1 MPARQE
7 GRKSMAAFRYP
18 DYRFFFLGRVTSTFA
33 VNMQTVA
40 ISWVVYVNTGS
51 ALDLGLIG
59 LALFLPGLLFFLA
72 AGAAADRFNR
82 KRILIVAHLTQGVGS
97 TLLFYFALEGV
108 TDFSLYFAVAMLLGT
123 GRTFSNPTSNA
134 ILPNLVPRHHFANA
148 VAWSSSGFQVTKI
161 AGPAA
166 GGLLLILGAE
176 VDFAVIT
183 VFFVLAAICTAG
195 IKGKTQ
201 SARRDPVN
209 LETLFAGFRFI
220 WSRKIILAVISIDLF
235 AVFLGGA
242 TALLPIYA
250 KDILQVGEWGL
261 GILRSAPAWGAVVCA
276 VYLTQR
282 PITRRGGRKMFV
294 SVAIFGL
301 ATVGF
306 GISENFAWTLVALT
320 IMGGADMISVY
331 IRQNIIQLS
340 TPDEMRGRVNAV
352 NSVFVG
358 ASNELGEFESGV
370 TAEWWGTVPA
380 VLVGGLGTLAIAAL
394 WMRFF
399 PSLRRVDGLDAE
411 SLARG

>member
-1 MPARQE
+1 
-7 GRKSMAAFRYP
+7 MAAFRSS
-18 DYRFFFLGRVTSTFA
+18 DYRFFFMGRVTSTFA

-51 ALDLGLIG
+51 ALNLGLIG
-59 LALFLPGLLFFLA
+59 LALFLPGLLLFLA

-82 KRILIVAHLTQGVGS
+82 KRILIVAFWTQGTGS
-97 TLLFYFALEGV
+97 ALLLYFSLTGV
-108 TDFSLYFAVAMLLGT
+108 TDFSFYFAVAMLLGT
-123 GRTFSNPTSNA
+123 GRTFANPTSNA

-148 VAWSSSGFQVTKI
+148 VAWSSSGFQITKI
-161 AGPAA
+161 VAPAA
-166 GGLLLILGAE
+166 GGLLLIIGAD

-183 VFFVLAAICTAG
+183 CLFVLAAIVTGG

-201 SARRDPVN
+201 SERRDPVN

-220 WSRKIILAVISIDLF
+220 WSEKIILAVISIDLF

-242 TALLPIYA
+242 VALLPIYA

-261 GILRSAPAWGAVVCA
+261 GLLRSAPAWGAVVCGI
-276 VYLTQR
+276 YLTQR
-282 PITRRGGRKMFV
+282 PIAHRAGVKMFV

-301 ATVGF
+301 ATVAF
-306 GISENFAWTLVALT
+306 GISENFIWTLVTLT
-320 IMGGADMISVY
+320 VMGGADMVSVF

-380 VLVGGLGTLAIAAL
+380 VLVGGLGTLAIAAIWVQL
-394 WMRFF
+394 F

-411 SLARG
+411 SLARA